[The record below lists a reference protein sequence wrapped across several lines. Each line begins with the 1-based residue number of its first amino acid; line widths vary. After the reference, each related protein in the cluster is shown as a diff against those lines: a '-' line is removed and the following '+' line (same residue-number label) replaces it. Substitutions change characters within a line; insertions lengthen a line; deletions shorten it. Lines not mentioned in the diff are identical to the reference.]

1 MLAVGIGAVLATVGA
16 PSVSVVEYWCS
27 KLWQSYWVVAVG
39 TGGGSGSKAVGVGW
53 LWVEQSWPYVAVV
66 AVVVE
71 LVDFLCFVR
80 WLLPTCDTLVK
91 SASQGSHVGGV
102 RASPDDPPAAQK

>member
-1 MLAVGIGAVLATVGA
+1 MAIIAI
-16 PSVSVVEYWCS
+16 
-27 KLWQSYWVVAVG
+27 
-39 TGGGSGSKAVGVGW
+39 
-53 LWVEQSWPYVAVV
+53 VAVV
-66 AVVVE
+66 AVVAVV
-71 LVDFLCFVR
+71 LVAVGVAVVAASSSSGAVRVCDVLCFVR

>member
-1 MLAVGIGAVLATVGA
+1 MAIIAI
-16 PSVSVVEYWCS
+16 
-27 KLWQSYWVVAVG
+27 
-39 TGGGSGSKAVGVGW
+39 
-53 LWVEQSWPYVAVV
+53 VAVV
-66 AVVVE
+66 AVVAVV
-71 LVDFLCFVR
+71 LVAVGVPLARVVAVVAASSSSGAVRVCDVLCFVR